1 MKKLEISREVH
12 YNLMGKFGNEGVEN
26 MVREGM
32 LRLLQILVQY
42 ISGVL
47 IFILIG
53 SLPILL
59 RDLSYDT
66 GGYFKGIKD
75 LTLKVLTLTGL
86 TYDGQHEMLP
96 AVMDRF
102 FYSMTTLGMALV
114 AAAAAAFML
123 SYLLVLFFEKQKDYI
138 LSFIEIIR
146 SIPDVLWM
154 FLLQAGV
161 IWVFKTFGVKFVQ
174 TTSLGSDHQA
184 VLLPLISLSLPIFLF
199 LTQVIILK
207 IFEELDQQYILLAKA
222 KGLSYFYMLNVH
234 VIRNISQDLQGH
246 FKTIV
251 WMMLSTLVMVEY
263 IFNLD
268 GLMLFNIKH
277 ISVELFVFSC
287 ILFFTPFFLIYRLI
301 ELRRL
306 PL

>member
-1 MKKLEISREVH
+1 MIKTSAIHLIR
-12 YNLMGKFGNEGVEN
+12 F
-26 MVREGM
+26 
-32 LRLLQILVQY
+32 IIQY
-42 ISGVL
+42 ITGVF
-47 IFILIG
+47 IFIAIG

-59 RDLSYDT
+59 SDLAFDT
-66 GGYFKGIKD
+66 EGYFNSV
-75 LTLKVLTLTGL
+75 KVLTVKIFTLSDL
-86 TYDGQHEMLP
+86 TYDGFHEMLP

-102 FYSMTTLGMALV
+102 LYSMKTLGIALAV
-114 AAAAAAFML
+114 AAGAAFLL
-123 SYLLVLFFEKQKDYI
+123 SYLLVLFFEKKKDYI

-161 IWVFKTFGVKFVQ
+161 IWLFKSTGVKFIQ
-174 TTSLGSDHQA
+174 TTSLGSDNEA

-199 LTQVIILK
+199 LTQIIVLK
-207 IFEELDQQYILLAKA
+207 IFEELDKQYIFLAKA
-222 KGLSYFYMLNVH
+222 KGLSNFYILNVH
-234 VIRNISQDLQGH
+234 VIRNISQDLLGH

-263 IFNLD
+263 IFNLE
-268 GLMLFNIKH
+268 GLMLFNFKH

-301 ELRRL
+301 DYRRL
-306 PL
+306 SI

>member
-1 MKKLEISREVH
+1 MVKKSA
-12 YNLMGKFGNEGVEN
+12 
-26 MVREGM
+26 MV
-32 LRLLQILVQY
+32 LITTVFKYIL
-42 ISGVL
+42 GVL
-47 IFILIG
+47 LFIVIG
-53 SLPILL
+53 SLPVLL
-59 RDLSYDT
+59 RDLTFDT
-66 GGYFKGIKD
+66 EAYFHSIKD
-75 LTLKVLTLTGL
+75 LTAKIFTLTGL

-102 FYSMTTLGMALV
+102 FYSMKTLGMALF
-114 AAAAAAFML
+114 AATAMAFLL
-123 SYLLVLFFEKQKDYI
+123 SYLIVLFFEKKKEYI

-161 IWVFKTFGVKFVQ
+161 IWVLKTFGVKLVQ
-174 TTSLGSDHQA
+174 TTSLGSENQA

-199 LTQVIILK
+199 LTQVIVLK
-207 IFEELDQQYILLAKA
+207 IFEELDKPYIILAKA

-234 VIRNISQDLQGH
+234 VVRNIRQDLLGH
-246 FKTIV
+246 FKTII

-268 GLMLFNIKH
+268 GLMKFNIVYV
-277 ISVELFVFSC
+277 SVELFVFSC

-301 ELRRL
+301 EFRRL
-306 PL
+306 SI

>member
-1 MKKLEISREVH
+1 MIKTSF
-12 YNLMGKFGNEGVEN
+12 M
-26 MVREGM
+26 
-32 LRLLQILVQY
+32 RLTRLLVQY
-42 ISGVL
+42 IIGVF
-47 IFILIG
+47 IFIVIG

-59 RDLSYDT
+59 RDLTYDT
-66 GGYFKGIKD
+66 EGYFKGIKD
-75 LTLKVLTLTGL
+75 LAIKVFTLTGL
-86 TYDGQHEMLP
+86 TYDGQHDMLP
-96 AVMDRF
+96 AVMGRF
-102 FYSMTTLGMALV
+102 SYSMTTLGMALI
-114 AAAAAAFML
+114 AAAAAAFLL

-146 SIPDVLWM
+146 SVPDVLWM

-161 IWVFKTFGVKFVQ
+161 IWIFKTFGVKFVQ
-174 TTSLGSDHQA
+174 TTSLGSEHQA

-199 LTQVIILK
+199 LTQVIVLK

-301 ELRRL
+301 DFRRL
-306 PL
+306 TL